1 MSPTSDS
8 SVHYPAGLELG
19 LLDSGIHPGDDLY
32 RHVNQKWFDENEIP
46 SDKSRH
52 GAFTVLDEQAEK
64 YLRDIIEH
72 AIATPRSDEERKV
85 GDLYRSFMAEER
97 INAKGV
103 GPLRDRISEMESLVT
118 SHEAAVAWMGQAQRQ
133 GVGGLW
139 ELFIDSDPGT
149 PSRYV
154 VFVEQAGI
162 ALPDESYYREEAF
175 APIRDAYRNHLVGA
189 LARVGWS
196 TPEEAADRI
205 LGFETALA
213 SHHWDQ
219 VRSRD
224 AKATY
229 NPMTWDGWG
238 QLAPA
243 VDLSLWRSAAEV
255 PQEALAEVVVR
266 QPSFVEGIG
275 AVWSATPLETLKDW
289 FAWNLIR
296 AYSPYLDDETV
307 EAHFDFFGR
316 TLSGTPQLRAR
327 WKRAI
332 GFVNAAMGEA
342 LGKMYVER
350 HFPPAAKQQMDELV
364 GFLMEAYRE
373 SIQSLDWMSEETKL
387 RALEKLE
394 KFTPKV
400 GYPDQWRDYSALEVN
415 PDDLLANLEAA
426 SSFEMAREL
435 RKIGQPID
443 RTEWLMTPQ
452 TVNAYYHPGM
462 NEIVF
467 PAAILQY
474 PFFDPERDQAAN
486 YGSIG
491 AVIGHEIG
499 HGFDDQGSRYDGD
512 GRLADWWSEDDRSR
526 FEERTAALIDQ
537 YNALEPLQL
546 PGETV
551 NGALTIGEN
560 IGDLGGL
567 AIAWK
572 AYRLSLGGE
581 EPPVIDGLTG
591 AQRFFIS
598 WAHSWRL
605 LVRDEEARRLLQID
619 PHSPPEFRC
628 NQIVR
633 NLDEFYE
640 AFGVTEENALWLS
653 PEERVSIW

>member
-1 MSPTSDS
+1 MSTSS
-8 SVHYPAGLELG
+8 SSLPHYPSGLELG
-19 LLDSGIHPGDDLY
+19 LLSPTIHPGDDLY
-32 RHVNQKWFDENEIP
+32 RHVNQRWFDAHEIP

-52 GAFTVLDEQAEK
+52 GAFTLLDEEAEEH
-64 YLRDIIEH
+64 LREIIER
-72 AIATPRSDEERKV
+72 AMLEPGTEEERKV
-85 GDLYRSFMAEER
+85 GDLYRSFMAEDQINARGVTPLLER
-97 INAKGV
+97 IQ
-103 GPLRDRISEMESLVT
+103 EMDAQVT
-118 SHEAAVAWMGQAQRQ
+118 SHESAVAWMGQAQRQ
-133 GVGGLW
+133 GIGGLW
-139 ELFIDSDPGT
+139 ELFIDSDPGN

-154 VFVEQAGI
+154 VFVEQGGI
-162 ALPDESYYREEAF
+162 SLPDESYYRDDSFAHVRHAF
-175 APIRDAYRNHLVGA
+175 HTHLIGA
-189 LARVGWS
+189 FTRVGWLD
-196 TPEEAADRI
+196 PEGAATRV
-205 LGFETALA
+205 LEVETALA
-213 SHHWDQ
+213 AHHWDQ

-224 AKATY
+224 ATATY
-229 NPMTWDGWG
+229 NPMTWESWS

-255 PQEALAEVVVR
+255 PHQALAEVVIR
-266 QPSFVEGIG
+266 QPSFVEGTQE
-275 AVWSATPLETLKDW
+275 VWSGTSLEALKDW
-289 FAWNLIR
+289 LVWNLVR
-296 AYSPYLDDETV
+296 TYGPYLDDQSV

-316 TLSGTPQLRAR
+316 TLSGTPKLRAR

-332 GFVNAAMGEA
+332 SFVNAAMGEA

-350 HFPPAAKQQMDELV
+350 HFPPAAKAQMDELV
-364 GFLMEAYRE
+364 GYLMEAYRE
-373 SIQSLDWMSEETKL
+373 SIENLDWMSAETKV

-394 KFTPKV
+394 RFTPKV
-400 GYPDQWRDYSALEVN
+400 GYPDRWRDYSALKVDPE
-415 PDDLLANLEAA
+415 DLLANLDA
-426 SSFEMAREL
+426 SSAFEIAREL
-435 RKIGQPID
+435 SKIGQPID

-474 PFFDPERDQAAN
+474 PFFDAKRDQAAN

-512 GRLADWWSEDDRSR
+512 GRLADWWTEEDRSR

-546 PGETV
+546 SGETV

-572 AYRLSLGGE
+572 AYLLSLDGA

-591 AQRFFIS
+591 AQRFLIS

-633 NLDEFYE
+633 NLDVFYD
-640 AFGVTEENALWLS
+640 AFGVTEENALWLE
-653 PEERVSIW
+653 PENRVSIW